1 MDGDNT
7 VLRQEPLPLELLL
20 DVIKRIA
27 ILSEDDYFFIRI
39 LSKELSQEISQPAQL
54 AVLLLLNEPFSIGKQ
69 HSQCFD
75 LIGAFRVY
83 SLTLPSLNVTLNQLA
98 IFVFHHFAAI
108 VIL

>member
-7 VLRQEPLPLELLL
+7 VLRQEPLLLKLFL
-20 DVIKRIA
+20 DVVKRIA
-27 ILSEDDYFFIRI
+27 VHSEDDYFFIRI
-39 LSKELSQEISQPAQL
+39 LGKELSQEISQPAQL
-54 AVLLLLNEPFSIGKQ
+54 AVLLLLNESFSIGKQ
-69 HSQCFD
+69 HSQGLD
-75 LIGAFRVY
+75 LVGAFRIH